1 MYYNNE
7 TIVYFNGEWLKAKD
21 VMVSPYVQVMHYGSG
36 VFEGIRSY
44 ATPDGPRVFKSEE
57 HYKRLLYS
65 AEKMHLK
72 FDYTPEQLTQITYEL
87 LEKNNLSNAYIR
99 P

>member
-21 VMVSPYVQVMHYGSG
+21 VMVSPYIQVMHYGSG

-44 ATPDGPRVFKSEE
+44 ATPDGRFSARLNPTAHCLIE
-57 HYKRLLYS
+57 HTRC
-65 AEKMHLK
+65 
-72 FDYTPEQLTQITYEL
+72 
-87 LEKNNLSNAYIR
+87 R
-99 P
+99 